1 MPTISGMNINLS
13 IQHACDAFGG
23 VSGLARQLGVK
34 APTVSQWVNG
44 KRPIPAERCP
54 QIEQVTGGLVRCEDL
69 RPDVNWAV
77 LRGPC
82 PEQQAA

>member
-1 MPTISGMNINLS
+1 MPTIPAMNTNLS

-34 APTVSQWVNG
+34 APTVSQWVSG

-54 QIEQVTGGLVRCEDL
+54 QIEEVTGGIVRCEVL

-77 LRGPC
+77 LRGRC